1 MAEDVRARRFASDM
15 ESIGI
20 KVTVRELTWDEYL
33 CQFSKDE
40 QGRLLWR
47 GKVVKSALRETK

>member
-1 MAEDVRARRFASDM
+1 MLTVGIVKDMAHANYPE
-15 ESIGI
+15 ES
-20 KVTVRELTWDEYL
+20 RLTWDEYL